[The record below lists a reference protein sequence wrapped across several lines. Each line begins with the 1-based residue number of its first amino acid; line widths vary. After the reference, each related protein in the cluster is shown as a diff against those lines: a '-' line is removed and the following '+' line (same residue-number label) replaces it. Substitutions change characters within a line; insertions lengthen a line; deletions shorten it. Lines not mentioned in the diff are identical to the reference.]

1 MIKTIAVPNRPVLA
15 PGVQLAGEFAGGA
28 FKDQQWLIEQN
39 GHFVQVPE
47 LLYRIAQYA
56 NGERTLD
63 EIASLITTST
73 DWIATPEQVATIIG
87 AKLLPLMIAEPAVR
101 SPP

>member
-15 PGVQLAGEFAGGA
+15 DGVQLIGEFASGA
-28 FKDQQWLIEQN
+28 FRNQQWLIEQN
-39 GHFVQVPE
+39 GHFIQVPE

-63 EIASLITTST
+63 EIASLITAST
-73 DWIATPEQVATIIG
+73 DWITSCT
-87 AKLLPLMIAEPAVR
+87 R
-101 SPP
+101 